1 MSAQEDY
8 LQRLRHVLTQVEP
21 ALSAEEHA
29 DIRRLVDH
37 DEGGEAMLTLAWILV
52 DGGRRVPATTIRD
65 IRELAE
71 GLIEPSDF
79 PPNLDVCTE
88 P

>member
-1 MSAQEDY
+1 MSAQQDY
-8 LQRLRHVLTQVEP
+8 LKRLRGVLTQVEP
-21 ALSAEEHA
+21 VLSAEEHA
-29 DIRRLVDH
+29 DVRRLVDH

-52 DGGRRVPATTIRD
+52 EGGRRVSASTIRE

-71 GLIEPSDF
+71 GVIDPGDF
-79 PPNLDVCTE
+79 PPNLDACAE

>member
-1 MSAQEDY
+1 VSAQEDY
-8 LQRLRHVLTQVEP
+8 IKRLRGVLTQVE
-21 ALSAEEHA
+21 AVLSAEEHA
-29 DIRRLVDH
+29 DVQRLIDH

-52 DGGRRVPATTIRD
+52 EGGRRVSAPTIRD

-71 GLIEPSDF
+71 GLVEPTDF
-79 PPNLDVCTE
+79 PPNLDDCAV